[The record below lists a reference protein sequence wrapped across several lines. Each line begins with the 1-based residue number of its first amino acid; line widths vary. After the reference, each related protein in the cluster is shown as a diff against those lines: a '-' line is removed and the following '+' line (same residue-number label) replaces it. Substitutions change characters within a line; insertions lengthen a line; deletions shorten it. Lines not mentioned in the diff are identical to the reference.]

1 MLAGRVDEH
10 KYILG
15 AIQVHSYKWFW
26 LLMKDI
32 TEHMNFKQ
40 NVDICID
47 FEVLPGYHG
56 IHIQIMPLN
65 VY

>member
-10 KYILG
+10 KYVLG

-32 TEHMNFKQ
+32 TEHKHFKQ
-40 NVDICID
+40 NVYICID
-47 FEVLPGYHG
+47 FEVY
-56 IHIQIMPLN
+56 IFK
-65 VY
+65 